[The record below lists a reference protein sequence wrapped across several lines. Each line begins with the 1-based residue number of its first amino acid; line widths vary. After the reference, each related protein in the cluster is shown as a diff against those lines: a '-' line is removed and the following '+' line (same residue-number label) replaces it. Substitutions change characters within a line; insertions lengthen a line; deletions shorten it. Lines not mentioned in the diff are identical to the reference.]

1 MKDAMQLSRTGCWS
15 VFGAL
20 RRGFSLLVLVS
31 LVYSGSAL
39 AQGSGVVEGTL
50 VNGTDRSIVPSA
62 VELEVL
68 GVGAGMSIIKTAVT
82 DDRGRFRIDGVSSD
96 STIMIRANYKSVSYI
111 GQVLFN
117 PAGRAQMEIVVY
129 EPTTSMA
136 GIRLKSLRMAFQV
149 SGDNLDSIEEY
160 SIDNQTKPPE
170 TFMNPEGSFRFS
182 KATGIMEL
190 PRLSVA
196 GPGSSMPLMQSPF
209 ESPDGQSY
217 YSLFPL
223 KPGTTTFEVQQ
234 VLPYSGR
241 TYTYKKKFYQDV
253 DSVEIG
259 IIPRDLDFSGTGL
272 QRVRVDP
279 AQNFAVYTA
288 GPVKAGT
295 EVTWTFSGGTI
306 ATPPQMTE
314 NRGESQITPMP
325 TAMARNALVIGPLV
339 LLGLVAML
347 WLAFN
352 RADAGSAQSRNPGA
366 MELRQRRDRLV
377 DYLAGLDNKFANQG
391 LSRSEYLR
399 QREIVKRQL
408 RRIAMLIKQ

>member
-1 MKDAMQLSRTGCWS
+1 
-15 VFGAL
+15 
-20 RRGFSLLVLVS
+20 
-31 LVYSGSAL
+31 
-39 AQGSGVVEGTL
+39 VEGSL

-82 DDRGRFRIDGVSSD
+82 DDRGRFRIDGLSTD
-96 STIMIRANYKSVSYI
+96 SPILIRVNYKSVSYI
-111 GQVLFN
+111 SQVQFD
-117 PAGRAQMEIVVY
+117 PAVRARMEMVVY

-136 GIRLKSLRMAFQV
+136 GIRLQSLRMAFQLR
-149 SGDNLDSIEEY
+149 GDHLDSIEEY
-160 SIDNQTKPPE
+160 SIDNQSKPPE

-182 KATGIMEL
+182 KAAGITEL
-190 PRLSVA
+190 PRLSVS

-209 ESPDGQSY
+209 ESPDGRSY

-241 TYTYKKKFYQDV
+241 SYTYKKTFFQDV

-259 IIPRDLDFSGTGL
+259 IIPRDLDFSGSGL

-279 AQNFAVYTA
+279 TQNFAVYSA

-306 ATPPQMTE
+306 TTPPQMTE
-314 NRGESQITPMP
+314 DRGESQITPMP
-325 TAMARNALVIGPLV
+325 TAMGRNALIVGPLV
-339 LLGLVAML
+339 LLGLVAIL

-352 RADAGSAQSRNPGA
+352 RADAGSAQGRLPRA
-366 MELRQRRDRLV
+366 MELRQRRARLV
-377 DYLAGLDNKFANQG
+377 DYMAGLDNKFANQA

-408 RRIAMLIKQ
+408 RRIATLIKQ